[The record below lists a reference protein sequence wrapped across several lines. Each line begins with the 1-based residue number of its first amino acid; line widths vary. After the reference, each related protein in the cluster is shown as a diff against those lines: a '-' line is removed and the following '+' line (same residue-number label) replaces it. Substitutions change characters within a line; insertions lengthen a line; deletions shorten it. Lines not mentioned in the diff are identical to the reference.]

1 MAYPLN
7 VGTRTRHFA
16 HTCPPTLLLFADV
29 RTRRVRV
36 HASRVRVHA
45 SRVRVHASRV
55 RAHAS
60 RVGVLLQT
68 PRKLFNN
75 LREWR
80 PVRGVPRVAPLHDG
94 DKVTVMVE
102 SLVRDCWSP
111 TRLEQAEVARES
123 RAVMKCESV
132 LL

>member
-7 VGTRTRHFA
+7 VGTCTRHYA
-16 HTCPPTLLLFADV
+16 RTCPPTLLLFADV
-29 RTRRVRV
+29 RTR
-36 HASRVRVHA
+36 
-45 SRVRVHASRV
+45 RVRVHASRV

-111 TRLEQAEVARES
+111 TRLEYAREGGRES
-123 RAVMKCESV
+123 GYDVMNCEPV